1 LNQLKKSRVN
11 GSLSEEECR
20 VIMRKLISGLKDLF
34 DFDIVHRDLKLPNVL
49 LHFPSDHDASLL
61 NINLQ
66 GGGSGGDL
74 ETRRQE
80 YLSKLDLTR
89 VPFEIRIADFGF
101 SKYLEDAKHELTG
114 TICGTPLYM
123 SP

>member
-1 LNQLKKSRVN
+1 
-11 GSLSEEECR
+11 
-20 VIMRKLISGLKDLF
+20 MRKLISGLKDLF
-34 DFDIVHRDLKLPNVL
+34 DFDIVHRDMKLPNIL
-49 LHFPSDHDASLL
+49 LHFPSDIQNELL
-61 NINLQ
+61 NIILI
-66 GGGSGGDL
+66 GGDEL

-80 YLSKLDLTR
+80 YLSKVDLTR

-101 SKYLEDAKHELTG
+101 SKYLEDARNELTG